1 MAKKKSKKRD
11 RIDQVTSGP
20 SSTDITA
27 KAKHKK
33 KSKKRKS
40 NNDTSLSS
48 SSSKQQSSTSLA
60 QLLKKHRGVA
70 ADTAPP
76 PIWKDTRTNKSSSSF
91 LSPKDNPQAFKECLQ
106 TSYAGFHYDKPEALP
121 SSLHSQFDSS
131 FGGMDKGGLFLYD
144 VVQPGKKRLTR
155 TSVTRCLVGD
165 PGSTYKYLGLRL
177 FSHPWTDVDSNGNS
191 IQHTMTGSSLKKL
204 GYSDKTTSALIS
216 MGCINSTLT
225 KRSKAMLQEFVSP
238 HVNPVGSADYNLTL
252 VNKMESIATKKDL
265 KQENTYGMGKTSV
278 GWHRDSGLRDF
289 SSIAVYQSLKDTPPN
304 ESHPWAVAL
313 RAMDGGS
320 GGVLNDVPP
329 LVVPL
334 PSGSLYYM
342 LDEFNHNHEHAVI
355 SGGGGIRYSSTHRV
369 AREGAGTWQYIRD
382 KVQSFFSTM
391 EQFDMERG
399 IVKDSDTNNDQSSRK
414 RNEKKLMSHV
424 RAQQTLM
431 TEIEFEWIRQ
441 WYIQGKQHW
450 HGHPYWHGPIKNLTE
465 SFGEL
470 EKAASKLLSLLS
482 SSSQSISHVT
492 EDLYDV
498 LIEAYTERSRL
509 CSMWIERYRDPIFD
523 NIPED
528 ERPIPCP
535 CLGKVEDTDKVV
547 SQLRQWRSTFVDKS
561 SDDPHDMK
569 RNPKSKKKSKK
580 GSLTKKES
588 KARSSNW
595 EKLKATMK

>member
-11 RIDQVTSGP
+11 RIDQVTGP

-27 KAKHKK
+27 KVKHKK

-40 NNDTSLSS
+40 NNDP

-76 PIWKDTRTNKSSSSF
+76 PIWKDTRTNNNSSNSF
-91 LSPKDNPQAFKECLQ
+91 LTPKDNLQAFKECLQ

-121 SSLHSQFDSS
+121 SSLHNMFDSS

-177 FSHPWTDVDSNGNS
+177 FSHPWTDVDSNDNS
-191 IQHTMTGSSLKKL
+191 IQHTITGSSLKKL

-289 SSIAVYQSLKDTPPN
+289 SSIAVYQTLKEEDTPP
-304 ESHPWAVAL
+304 
-313 RAMDGGS
+313 
-320 GGVLNDVPP
+320 
-329 LVVPL
+329 
-334 PSGSLYYM
+334 
-342 LDEFNHNHEHAVI
+342 
-355 SGGGGIRYSSTHRV
+355 
-369 AREGAGTWQYIRD
+369 
-382 KVQSFFSTM
+382 
-391 EQFDMERG
+391 
-399 IVKDSDTNNDQSSRK
+399 
-414 RNEKKLMSHV
+414 
-424 RAQQTLM
+424 
-431 TEIEFEWIRQ
+431 
-441 WYIQGKQHW
+441 
-450 HGHPYWHGPIKNLTE
+450 
-465 SFGEL
+465 
-470 EKAASKLLSLLS
+470 
-482 SSSQSISHVT
+482 
-492 EDLYDV
+492 
-498 LIEAYTERSRL
+498 
-509 CSMWIERYRDPIFD
+509 
-523 NIPED
+523 
-528 ERPIPCP
+528 
-535 CLGKVEDTDKVV
+535 
-547 SQLRQWRSTFVDKS
+547 
-561 SDDPHDMK
+561 
-569 RNPKSKKKSKK
+569 PK
-580 GSLTKKES
+580 
-588 KARSSNW
+588 
-595 EKLKATMK
+595 

>member
-1 MAKKKSKKRD
+1 M
-11 RIDQVTSGP
+11 
-20 SSTDITA
+20 SSMINL
-27 KAKHKK
+27 H
-33 KSKKRKS
+33 
-40 NNDTSLSS
+40 LS
-48 SSSKQQSSTSLA
+48 
-60 QLLKKHRGVA
+60 R
-70 ADTAPP
+70 
-76 PIWKDTRTNKSSSSF
+76 R
-91 LSPKDNPQAFKECLQ
+91 
-106 TSYAGFHYDKPEALP
+106 
-121 SSLHSQFDSS
+121 
-131 FGGMDKGGLFLYD
+131 
-144 VVQPGKKRLTR
+144 
-155 TSVTRCLVGD
+155 
-165 PGSTYKYLGLRL
+165 
-177 FSHPWTDVDSNGNS
+177 
-191 IQHTMTGSSLKKL
+191 IQHTITGSSLKKL

-342 LDEFNHNHEHAVI
+342 LDDFNHNHEHAVI
-355 SGGGGIRYSSTHRV
+355 AGGGGIRYSSTHRV

-382 KVQSFFSTM
+382 KVQSFLSTM
-391 EQFDMERG
+391 EQFDMEKG
-399 IVKDSDTNNDQSSRK
+399 IVKDSDSSTPDQSSRK
-414 RNEKKLMSHV
+414 RSEKKLMSHV
-424 RAQQTLM
+424 RAQQNLK

-441 WYIQGKQHW
+441 WYIQGHCRI
-450 HGHPYWHGPIKNLTE
+450 HSNPYWHDPIKSLV
-465 SFGEL
+465 SSLGEL
-470 EKAASKLLSLLS
+470 EEASSKLLNLLS
-482 SSSQSISHVT
+482 SSSQGMSHVT

-509 CSMWIERYRDPIFD
+509 RSMWIERYRDPIFD

-535 CLGKVEDTDKVV
+535 CLGTVEDTDEVV
-547 SQLRQWRSTFVDKS
+547 SKLRHWRSTFVDTS
-561 SDDPHDMK
+561 SDNPPDM
-569 RNPKSKKKSKK
+569 KKKSKK
-580 GSLTKKES
+580 KKKKSKNGSLTKKES
-588 KARSSNW
+588 KSRSSNW